1 MISQKK
7 TGFLIRHAKILPLAF
22 ISTLAFG
29 LLGGGDKSLSLLA
42 SNMYN
47 WFGILITAQ
56 ALSKRLSQKS
66 TVNFLKLSFIKIL
79 NFQLNNCFKN
89 KYGELLSKFSAI
101 KIEDSTSFQLDEKL
115 KKSFKGTGGAA
126 SKSAMKLNTC
136 IDIVTNTITHMDIGS
151 GIIADQRI
159 STNLEKSVK
168 KGELLIR
175 DLGYF
180 SIKSIQKMIAL
191 GVYFLSRLQKGIL
204 LFSNSSEMPLDL
216 YKFLKQ
222 KTRNDKTIDQDLLI
236 SEDRVPIRL
245 IAIKVPQKVKEQ
257 RISKFKKTRKKPPS
271 QDYIEWCGYSIFVT
285 NIPREWF
292 SAKNI
297 IVIYKIRWQIELFFK
312 VLKQTLC
319 IQIIRTKSKNATYS
333 MIYAKLI
340 SLVLTLVIVSY
351 MDNMCEESEEISV
364 DKIIKKLCNDNRFGK
379 AMVEK
384 DIYSLLEELFL
395 TFKSI
400 CKDQRQKKTTY
411 GLIKEEL
418 SFLEV
423 A

>member
-136 IDIVTNTITHMDIGS
+136 IDIVTNTITHMDISS

-297 IVIYKIRWQIELFFK
+297 IIIYKIRWQIELFFK

-319 IQIIRTKSKNATYS
+319 IQIIRTKSKNAT
-333 MIYAKLI
+333 
-340 SLVLTLVIVSY
+340 
-351 MDNMCEESEEISV
+351 
-364 DKIIKKLCNDNRFGK
+364 
-379 AMVEK
+379 
-384 DIYSLLEELFL
+384 
-395 TFKSI
+395 
-400 CKDQRQKKTTY
+400 
-411 GLIKEEL
+411 
-418 SFLEV
+418 
-423 A
+423 